1 MMQLARAAEKVE
13 GQISKRVARFDLDS
27 AIIHSCRSATSQ
39 RTKMRVGRDAA
50 WKDVGGEGSCCFG
63 RWEIKSECY

>member
-27 AIIHSCRSATSQ
+27 AIIHSCRSATIQ
-39 RTKMRVGRDAA
+39 RTIIIAGWERCCLEGRGC
-50 WKDVGGEGSCCFG
+50 GG
-63 RWEIKSECY
+63 